1 MKKSI
6 LFLALFCLTISNAQ
20 KSTKITGNGIEATIT
35 RSTAEYDKIVIGG
48 SFEVKL
54 IAGKEG
60 NISIKGDENLLE
72 FIKTDVNGGTLS
84 VNFERGKNI
93 MYDYKS
99 SLEITIPFEKI
110 NSLEL
115 SGSGIVTTSD
125 PINTDNL
132 DVTAAGSGSVKFE
145 TNAINL
151 KIART
156 GSGSVTAKG
165 IAKNLEISSQG
176 SGSTNAFDLISE
188 NVTASQ
194 SGSGS
199 VRVNCTKNLVAN
211 QAGSGSISYKGKPE
225 KVQKNSAG
233 SGSIS
238 RS

>member
-6 LFLALFCLTISNAQ
+6 LFLALFCVTISNAQ
-20 KSTKITGNGIEATIT
+20 KSTKIKGNGIAATIT
-35 RSTAEYDKIVIGG
+35 RTTPEYDKIVVGG

-72 FIKTDVNGGTLS
+72 FIKTEVNGGTLS

-93 MYDYKS
+93 MYDYRS
-99 SLEITIPFEKI
+99 SIEITIPFEKI

-125 PINTDNL
+125 VINTDNL
-132 DVTAAGSGSVKFE
+132 EVEVTGSGSVKFE
-145 TNAINL
+145 TNATNV

-165 IAKNLEISSQG
+165 ATINLEVSSQG
-176 SGSTNAFDLISE
+176 SGSTNAFDLVAE
-188 NVTASQ
+188 NVSASQ

-233 SGSIS
+233 SGNIS
-238 RS
+238 KS